1 MVRMFG
7 ISVIAF
13 MVLLTGCSKT
23 KQSSEKKNLI
33 VGLWSG
39 QYQNIPAIEGK
50 ASPSM
55 TFDFEFTDDGRFRM
69 GKRKVWVDG
78 TYQFKDDKTFT
89 VAIKGM
95 AAGPY
100 QIKELSPDRLVYEW
114 QIDEKRSQRTEL
126 TRQK

>member
-1 MVRMFG
+1 MARMCG
-7 ISVIAF
+7 ISTFVF
-13 MVLLTGCSKT
+13 MLLLSGCSKM
-23 KQSSEKKNLI
+23 KQTSEKKNLI
-33 VGLWSG
+33 VGVWSG
-39 QYQNIPAIEGK
+39 QYQNLPAIEGK
-50 ASPSM
+50 ASPSI
-55 TFDFEFTDDGRFRM
+55 TFDFEFTDDGLFRM

-100 QIKELSPDRLVYEW
+100 QIKELSTDRLVYEW

>member
-1 MVRMFG
+1 M
-7 ISVIAF
+7 
-13 MVLLTGCSKT
+13 LLSGCGKSN
-23 KQSSEKKNLI
+23 QAAEKKNLI

-39 QYQNIPAIEGK
+39 QYQNLPASEGK
-50 ASPSM
+50 TSPSM
-55 TFDFEFTDDGRFRM
+55 TFDFEFTEDGRFRM
-69 GKRKVWVDG
+69 GKRKVWVNG

-100 QIKELSPDRLVYEW
+100 QIKELSADRLVYEW
-114 QIDEKRSQRTEL
+114 QIDQKRSQLTEL

>member
-1 MVRMFG
+1 MARMCGLVMVM
-7 ISVIAF
+7 SA
-13 MVLLTGCSKT
+13 LLLSGCSKT
-23 KQSSEKKNLI
+23 KQTEAKNLI
-33 VGLWSG
+33 VGHWSG
-39 QYQNIPAIEGK
+39 QYQNLPATESK
-50 ASPSM
+50 ASPSI
-55 TFDFEFTDDGRFRM
+55 TFDFEFKSDGQFRM

-78 TYQFKDDKTFT
+78 TYQFKDAKTFT

-100 QIKELSPDRLVYEW
+100 SIKELTEDRLVYEW

>member
-1 MVRMFG
+1 MARMYG
-7 ISVIAF
+7 ISAIVF
-13 MVLLTGCSKT
+13 MVLLTGCGKSKQT
-23 KQSSEKKNLI
+23 NEKKNLI

-39 QYQNIPAIEGK
+39 QYQNLPAIEGK

-55 TFDFEFTDDGRFRM
+55 TFNFEFTSDGQFRM

-78 TYQFKDDKTFT
+78 TYQFQDDKTFT

-95 AAGPY
+95 PAGPY
-100 QIKELSPDRLVYEW
+100 QIKELSSDRLVYEW
-114 QIDEKRSQRTEL
+114 QIDEKRNQRTEL

>member
-1 MVRMFG
+1 MARVLGIVTVMV
-7 ISVIAF
+7 VL
-13 MVLLTGCSKT
+13 LLTGCSK
-23 KQSSEKKNLI
+23 SNSASEPKNLI

-39 QYQNIPAIEGK
+39 QYQNLPASDSKTSTSI
-50 ASPSM
+50 
-55 TFDFEFTDDGRFRM
+55 TFDFEFTSDGQFRM

-78 TYQFKDDKTFT
+78 TYQFTDDKTFT

-100 QIKELSPDRLVYEW
+100 TIKELTTDRLVYEW

-126 TRQK
+126 KRQK

>member
-1 MVRMFG
+1 MFRMCG
-7 ISVIAF
+7 LPAIAL
-13 MVLLTGCSKT
+13 MLLLTGCGKSKQT
-23 KQSSEKKNLI
+23 SEKNLI

-39 QYQNIPAIEGK
+39 QYQNLPASEGK
-50 ASPSM
+50 TSPSM

-89 VAIKGM
+89 VDIKGM

-100 QIKELSPDRLVYEW
+100 QIKELSADRLVYEW
-114 QIDEKRSQRTEL
+114 QIDQKRHQRTEL

>member
-1 MVRMFG
+1 MARISG
-7 ISVIAF
+7 ISAFAF
-13 MVLLTGCSKT
+13 MLLLTGCGKSKQAT
-23 KQSSEKKNLI
+23 EKKNLI
-33 VGLWSG
+33 VGVWSG
-39 QYQNIPAIEGK
+39 QYQNLPASESK

-78 TYQFKDDKTFT
+78 TYQFQDNKSFT

-100 QIKELSPDRLVYEW
+100 QIKELSADRLVYEW
-114 QIDEKRSQRTEL
+114 QIDVKRKQITEL